1 MKQTRF
7 IPIEECNLQVRED
20 ANGQPSRTVVGHP
33 IVYGVRSVNLTP
45 WSDTRVVFEIL
56 EPGCI
61 TQDVFDR
68 SDVIYNNNHSTRIED
83 MIGRCYKGKGTLS
96 IKPGE
101 RNVEISCDYPNT
113 TVGNDTLE
121 QIRLGNVFGMS
132 FAFRDDWEDTENGV
146 SYERTNETIDGKEV
160 WLRHVK
166 RIIELYDV
174 ANVTHPAYEQ
184 TDVATREQFAVIMH
198 RYALHK
204 NYNVTKTADLN
215 NFTDLTLI
223 NEYAVESIKWAVANN
238 IISGTSDTSI
248 SPKDFVQRC
257 QVAAILKRFC
267 SQYKPEI
274 KNNENTASPAAPT
287 ANNSTKN
294 NSGGGLSNSGGSVK
308 KTPPPISEDDSDDN
322 KNPQSATIETDTA
335 NAKPGETIS
344 IDLNLKQNPGILGMV
359 LSLEY
364 DETAMKL
371 ISVSNGE
378 AVNDVL
384 SLTTSKELKSGVRFL
399 WDGLDLQA
407 DQVKD
412 GTLLR
417 LEFEILNDAVIGNK
431 YPLTL
436 TYNDGD
442 IVDADLNEL
451 NLQIRQ
457 GYIEI
462 KEGGY

>member
-20 ANGQPSRTVVGHP
+20 VNGQPSRTVIGHP

-96 IKPGE
+96 IKPGD

-166 RIIELYDV
+166 RIVELYDV

-184 TDVATREQFAVIMH
+184 TDVATREQSEAINKAIDAQIKRECGDDDEAKRKAEEEAKAEEERKAREEAEAKAKAEQEERELEEQEQRFRECRAMRM
-198 RYALHK
+198 RY
-204 NYNVTKTADLN
+204 
-215 NFTDLTLI
+215 
-223 NEYAVESIKWAVANN
+223 
-238 IISGTSDTSI
+238 
-248 SPKDFVQRC
+248 
-257 QVAAILKRFC
+257 
-267 SQYKPEI
+267 
-274 KNNENTASPAAPT
+274 
-287 ANNSTKN
+287 
-294 NSGGGLSNSGGSVK
+294 
-308 KTPPPISEDDSDDN
+308 
-322 KNPQSATIETDTA
+322 
-335 NAKPGETIS
+335 
-344 IDLNLKQNPGILGMV
+344 
-359 LSLEY
+359 
-364 DETAMKL
+364 
-371 ISVSNGE
+371 
-378 AVNDVL
+378 
-384 SLTTSKELKSGVRFL
+384 
-399 WDGLDLQA
+399 QA
-407 DQVKD
+407 RQ
-412 GTLLR
+412 
-417 LEFEILNDAVIGNK
+417 
-431 YPLTL
+431 
-436 TYNDGD
+436 
-442 IVDADLNEL
+442 LNEEL
-451 NLQIRQ
+451 ESLI
-457 GYIEI
+457 Y
-462 KEGGY
+462 

>member
-61 TQDVFDR
+61 TQDVFER

-166 RIIELYDV
+166 RIVELYDV

-184 TDVATREQFAVIMH
+184 TDVATREQSEAIDKAIEEQLK
-198 RYALHK
+198 RECGDDEAK
-204 NYNVTKTADLN
+204 KKA
-215 NFTDLTLI
+215 
-223 NEYAVESIKWAVANN
+223 EEEEAAKCAAEEEAKKKAEEEAQAKREQEEREKKEREAVAVMRMRRNRLALQN
-238 IISGTSDTSI
+238 RD
-248 SPKDFVQRC
+248 
-257 QVAAILKRFC
+257 
-267 SQYKPEI
+267 
-274 KNNENTASPAAPT
+274 
-287 ANNSTKN
+287 
-294 NSGGGLSNSGGSVK
+294 
-308 KTPPPISEDDSDDN
+308 
-322 KNPQSATIETDTA
+322 IETF
-335 NAKPGETIS
+335 S
-344 IDLNLKQNPGILGMV
+344 
-359 LSLEY
+359 Y
-364 DETAMKL
+364 
-371 ISVSNGE
+371 
-378 AVNDVL
+378 
-384 SLTTSKELKSGVRFL
+384 
-399 WDGLDLQA
+399 
-407 DQVKD
+407 
-412 GTLLR
+412 
-417 LEFEILNDAVIGNK
+417 
-431 YPLTL
+431 
-436 TYNDGD
+436 
-442 IVDADLNEL
+442 
-451 NLQIRQ
+451 
-457 GYIEI
+457 
-462 KEGGY
+462 

>member
-83 MIGRCYKGKGTLS
+83 MIGRYYKGKGTLS

-166 RIIELYDV
+166 RIVELYDV

-184 TDVATREQFAVIMH
+184 TDVATREQS
-198 RYALHK
+198 
-204 NYNVTKTADLN
+204 
-215 NFTDLTLI
+215 
-223 NEYAVESIKWAVANN
+223 E
-238 IISGTSDTSI
+238 
-248 SPKDFVQRC
+248 
-257 QVAAILKRFC
+257 AIDKAIEAQLKRECGDDDEAKKKAEEEEAAKRAAEEEAKKKAEQEEAAKREAEAKVKEEEEQRQLEEQEQRFRE
-267 SQYKPEI
+267 QQAMRLRAKARRLNDEI
-274 KNNENTASPAAPT
+274 
-287 ANNSTKN
+287 
-294 NSGGGLSNSGGSVK
+294 LS
-308 KTPPPISEDDSDDN
+308 
-322 KNPQSATIETDTA
+322 
-335 NAKPGETIS
+335 
-344 IDLNLKQNPGILGMV
+344 
-359 LSLEY
+359 SLEY
-364 DETAMKL
+364 
-371 ISVSNGE
+371 
-378 AVNDVL
+378 
-384 SLTTSKELKSGVRFL
+384 
-399 WDGLDLQA
+399 
-407 DQVKD
+407 
-412 GTLLR
+412 
-417 LEFEILNDAVIGNK
+417 
-431 YPLTL
+431 
-436 TYNDGD
+436 
-442 IVDADLNEL
+442 
-451 NLQIRQ
+451 
-457 GYIEI
+457 
-462 KEGGY
+462 